1 MKDVSATY
9 YIARHLYFSQDKER
23 RMSRPAVVV
32 AQAGMIIGIVVML
45 LTLFIVIGFKREV
58 REKVIGFGSHIQVL
72 NYDNNST
79 YETRPITVNDDLLQL
94 LNSTPGVKSASV
106 FATKPGII
114 RTEKTFIPIILKGCR
129 LPSLDNSPWS
139 FFQQNLQTGHLP
151 ESTQDI
157 LISQAMA
164 DRLELKCDTDL
175 TCFFVEEKMRVRKF
189 HVCGIYQTGFEDN
202 DELFIVGDI
211 RQVQQLSGWQPEKVS
226 GIEVRINDFS
236 DIDAMTNR
244 VWALTANRPDA
255 DGNFLQ
261 TMSIVQLYP
270 AIFSWLD
277 LLDMNAI
284 VIILLMLAVSGF
296 SIISGLLILIL
307 DNIQFIGTMKALGAS
322 NRYLRQIFLWEA
334 VLLVGKSLLWG
345 NLIAIALFAL
355 QAWGHIIPL
364 DASTYYVSY
373 VPVYFTW
380 WGWLLMNIGTLLVS
394 LLILLAP
401 SAIVTKISPANV
413 MRWE

>member
-1 MKDVSATY
+1 
-9 YIARHLYFSQDKER
+9 
-23 RMSRPAVVV
+23 
-32 AQAGMIIGIVVML
+32 
-45 LTLFIVIGFKREV
+45 
-58 REKVIGFGSHIQVL
+58 
-72 NYDNNST
+72 
-79 YETRPITVNDDLLQL
+79 
-94 LNSTPGVKSASV
+94 
-106 FATKPGII
+106 
-114 RTEKTFIPIILKGCR
+114 
-129 LPSLDNSPWS
+129 
-139 FFQQNLQTGHLP
+139 
-151 ESTQDI
+151 
-157 LISQAMA
+157 
-164 DRLELKCDTDL
+164 
-175 TCFFVEEKMRVRKF
+175 MRVRKF